1 MNVKRQYFNQKKQLE
16 QLQESIAQQNLS
28 ESRTSLDDGE
38 YTRRLESLDGSIREL
53 AFSIRKHWRS
63 LPPWLL
69 ACISPAALHTATA
82 SKEMIAAGRAFITR
96 WLFDEIFHQHFHPAL
111 APAAS
116 IALKTCQRSLN
127 PTSDNASALSR
138 ATTWRL
144 ATVDGLS
151 GALKPT
157 APAAMENTSI
167 FCTAHTQALTRAL
180 HQHLVDPLPPDVRTD
195 ASIAA
200 IVTAAVGILAHIPLE
215 SRDVHLEYYL
225 PETTFDAEVMKAETA
240 VLSAVPT
247 GRNRATSAAAED
259 SFHDAR
265 EEGQGA
271 NGGANDGDD
280 ATAAN
285 ATNGSIV
292 GQMGGILGKA
302 VAAAAAVV
310 GANGTAAV
318 KQDETKDE
326 DEEDEDEEEEKSKR
340 APEGEKRVRLAVFM
354 SAQVRGRARVLVQAP
369 VFVA

>member
-1 MNVKRQYFNQKKQLE
+1 M
-16 QLQESIAQQNLS
+16 
-28 ESRTSLDDGE
+28 
-38 YTRRLESLDGSIREL
+38 
-53 AFSIRKHWRS
+53 
-63 LPPWLL
+63 
-69 ACISPAALHTATA
+69 ACISPDALHTATA

-96 WLFDEIFHQHFHPAL
+96 WLYDEIFHQHLHPAL

-151 GALKPT
+151 AALNPT
-157 APAAMENTSI
+157 APVATENTSI

-180 HQHLVDPLPPDVRTD
+180 HQHLVDPLPVDVRTD

-225 PETTFDAEVMKAETA
+225 PETTFDAELMKAETA
-240 VLSAVPT
+240 VLSVVPT
-247 GRNRATSAAAED
+247 GRNRATSAAGD

-265 EEGQGA
+265 EDGTNGDAEGVDHPG
-271 NGGANDGDD
+271 
-280 ATAAN
+280 AAN
-285 ATNGSIV
+285 ATNGSIA
-292 GQMGGILGKA
+292 GQVGGILGKA

-310 GANGTAAV
+310 GANGTAG
-318 KQDETKDE
+318 KKDEMKAEDKDEE
-326 DEEDEDEEEEKSKR
+326 DEEDEEANKR
-340 APEGEKRVRLAVFM
+340 AIEGEKRVRLAVFM

>member
-69 ACISPAALHTATA
+69 ACISPTALQTATA

-96 WLFDEIFHQHFHPAL
+96 WLYDEIFHQHFHPAL

-116 IALKTCQRSLN
+116 IALKTCQRTLN

-144 ATVDGLS
+144 ATVDSLS
-151 GALKPT
+151 AQLNPT
-157 APAAMENTSI
+157 APAATENTSI

-180 HQHLVDPLPPDVRTD
+180 HQHLVDPLPSDVRTD

-240 VLSAVPT
+240 VLSAMPD
-247 GRNRATSAAAED
+247 GRARATSAAED

-265 EEGQGA
+265 EDGSGA
-271 NGGANDGDD
+271 NGDTDEGND
-280 ATAAN
+280 AAN

-292 GQMGGILGKA
+292 GQVGGILGKA

-310 GANGTAAV
+310 GANGTAV
-318 KQDETKDE
+318 KQDETKAEDKDE
-326 DEEDEDEEEEKSKR
+326 DEEDEREETDR
-340 APEGEKRVRLAVFM
+340 QVGEKKVRLAVFM

-369 VFVA
+369 VFLA